1 MFCMIARA
9 SFWSCF
15 WVHCMTL
22 NTAQILKVWIWE
34 KKGAKTLLAGWALSP
49 HKNEHTLWQNPNV
62 CQKNSIFKWI
72 FSNIEFEFLRQ
83 KSNDFKN
90 LIFWRLSWILPQC
103 VKLAKRC
110 ELMRVAG
117 LDRCSRYLAHWPKW
131 PKNVSNI
138 SVGDHGHTQTIL

>member
-1 MFCMIARA
+1 MFCMIARV

-22 NTAQILKVWIWE
+22 NTAQILKVWILE

-49 HKNEHTLWQNPNV
+49 HTNELTLWQNPNF
-62 CQKNSIFKWI
+62 CPKMQFLKNLLQRWIWI
-72 FSNIEFEFLRQ
+72 FALKMKWFTSWIYEQ
-83 KSNDFKN
+83 K
-90 LIFWRLSWILPQC
+90 LCILPQC

-138 SVGDHGHTQTIL
+138 SVCVHGHTQIIS